1 VREVDGARIRV
12 VDVELK
18 PAGDAPAADD
28 DDA

>member
-18 PAGDAPAADD
+18 PADDVPVTDGTAD
-28 DDA
+28 